1 MQSAIAFG
9 VFIAIVGY
17 FITRSED
24 KKKEEEQ
31 KKINDRINDSRSVLK
46 DSIVNRAAAFNVTDY
61 TNEELD
67 FICDIVQ
74 AYGGN
79 EGLLKVKQE
88 LDTVP
93 DDKVEGFLAQMEV
106 AHFKHLID
114 NQERQRKRD
123 DEEAWQ
129 TVLNDFKRLNHAQ
142 SKKHLTY
149 LKKYHSDALSREQ
162 LYILALLCLGE

>member
-9 VFIAIVGY
+9 IFIAIVGY

-31 KKINDRINDSRSVLK
+31 KKISDSRSMLK
-46 DSIVNRAAAFNVTDY
+46 DSIVKRAVAFNVTDY

-74 AYGGN
+74 AYGGS
-79 EGLLKVKQE
+79 EGLLKAKQE

-106 AHFKHLID
+106 AHFKHLLD

-123 DEEAWQ
+123 NEEAWQ
-129 TVLNDFKRLNHAQ
+129 TVLNDFKRLNPAQ
-142 SKKHLTY
+142 RKKHLAY
-149 LKKYHSDALSREQ
+149 LKKYHSDVLSREQ
-162 LYILALLCLGE
+162 LHVLALLCLGE

>member
-9 VFIAIVGY
+9 IFIAIVGY

-31 KKINDRINDSRSVLK
+31 KKINDRINDSRSMLK
-46 DSIVNRAAAFNVTDY
+46 DSIVKRAVAFNVTDY

-74 AYGGN
+74 AYGGS
-79 EGLLKVKQE
+79 EGLLKAKQE

-93 DDKVEGFLAQMEV
+93 DNKVEGFLAQIGSSSFQTF
-106 AHFKHLID
+106 A
-114 NQERQRKRD
+114 RQSRKTTKTR
-123 DEEAWQ
+123 
-129 TVLNDFKRLNHAQ
+129 
-142 SKKHLTY
+142 
-149 LKKYHSDALSREQ
+149 
-162 LYILALLCLGE
+162 